1 MKNTTS
7 NTAPQLET
15 VSVSFMDI
23 PSGHAALC
31 VMENIPV
38 SEVMARVE
46 GALNGAFQLLR
57 RIADDDNEEGRNA
70 TSCEV
75 EALGFLIET
84 AAAMQTSCRRA
95 IDRAEGVK

>member
-1 MKNTTS
+1 MKHNTS
-7 NTAPQLET
+7 NTPVQLET
-15 VSVSFMDI
+15 ISVSFMDI

-57 RIADDDNEEGRNA
+57 RIADDDNEGGRNA
-70 TSCEV
+70 TCCEV

-95 IDRAEGVK
+95 IDRAEGAK